1 MGCAPPSVAQRAHA
15 GCPDRLSPTRE
26 VGVRTATCGHMFSA
40 GLMVVRMLE
49 QIGGGSAGGEDLVEG
64 GECD

>member
-1 MGCAPPSVAQRAHA
+1 VLDRRGGAACGTYPLDKRDADSQVWAHVL
-15 GCPDRLSPTRE
+15 R
-26 VGVRTATCGHMFSA
+26 
-40 GLMVVRMLE
+40 GLLAVRMLE